1 MAVVDVIKPEKVGV
15 IGSGY
20 CRCEI
25 RKVAVIGS
33 CYGRCTEI
41 RKVAVKRYKVTLENW
56 LLQGR

>member
-1 MAVVDVIKPEKVGV
+1 MGV

-41 RKVAVKRYKVTLENW
+41 RKVAVKRYKVKLENW
-56 LLQGR
+56 LLQGDEMKSGKWL